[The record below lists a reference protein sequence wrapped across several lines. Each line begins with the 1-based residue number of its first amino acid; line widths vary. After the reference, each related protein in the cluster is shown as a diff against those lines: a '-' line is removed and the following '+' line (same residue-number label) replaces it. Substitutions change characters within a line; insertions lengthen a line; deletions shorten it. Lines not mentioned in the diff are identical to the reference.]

1 MSQEKHRLAVRP
13 HPLSPL
19 GLRQENN
26 RLRTEN
32 EKLKSENKA
41 LSENTVHD
49 PLTGLYNRRFLD
61 EQLPAICTN
70 FESITVFF
78 FDVDNFKEFNSKYGH
93 PGGDRILIRLA
104 HTLQDNLKTTDYV
117 VRYGGDEDVA
127 VIPNVNNNQITQI
140 AFRLQEAFLKQ
151 GLNITFGFATMNR
164 ESSNWGPE
172 ILSKTIEI
180 ANQEML
186 RMKQFK
192 NQAEI

>member
-1 MSQEKHRLAVRP
+1 
-13 HPLSPL
+13 
-19 GLRQENN
+19 
-26 RLRTEN
+26 
-32 EKLKSENKA
+32 LKSENEA
-41 LSENTVHD
+41 LLKDTVHD
-49 PLTGLYNRRFLD
+49 PLTGLYNLRFLD
-61 EQLPAICTN
+61 KQLPAICTGFN
-70 FESITVFF
+70 SFTVFF
-78 FDVDNFKEFNSKYGH
+78 FDIDDFGDFNKRYGH
-93 PGGDRILIRLA
+93 AGGDRVLTRLA
-104 HTLQDNLKTTDYV
+104 HTLQDNLKTADYV

-172 ILSKTIEI
+172 ILPKTVEI

-186 RMKQFK
+186 RIKQFK